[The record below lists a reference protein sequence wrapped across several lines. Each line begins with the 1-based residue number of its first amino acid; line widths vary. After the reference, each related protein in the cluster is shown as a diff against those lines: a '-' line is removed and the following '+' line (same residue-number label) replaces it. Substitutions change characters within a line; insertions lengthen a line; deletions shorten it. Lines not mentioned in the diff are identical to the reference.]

1 MTKVLLISNKSDITT
16 DFIVREL
23 SIRNIT
29 FYRFNTE
36 ELGNTVF
43 VSLRV
48 DSNTFSLQDK
58 MMGRDF
64 DLLSFSSVYF
74 RRPELPVLNNVVVS
88 PSEAQFIRSETSLLL
103 EGIYKILAKAYWI
116 SPLVSI
122 REAENKIHQLIIAR
136 DIGLRIPHSL
146 ISNVYEAAKTF
157 ITQNRMECIVK
168 PLKSG
173 RLDDTNGSQI
183 IFTSSL
189 TSIPEDSAEIKSCPH
204 FFQNEIR
211 KNVDIRVT
219 VAGDKVFAVAIHSQ
233 DYKESRTDWRRSDK
247 QLKYSKITLP
257 NYLEVLCF
265 RLLEMM
271 NLRFGAIDFVLNE
284 EGEYIFLEI
293 NPNGQW
299 AWIETQTG
307 YEISKQ
313 LVNMLCDETN

>member
-23 SIRNIT
+23 SMRNVT

-43 VSLRV
+43 ISLQV
-48 DSNTFSLQDK
+48 DSNTFRLQDEMIEK
-58 MMGRDF
+58 EF

-74 RRPELPVLNNVVVS
+74 RRPELPFLNDTS
-88 PSEAQFIRSETSLLL
+88 LSTGEAQFIRNESSLLL
-103 EGIYKILAKAYWI
+103 EGIYKILAKAYWV

-122 REAENKIHQLIIAR
+122 REAENKIHQLILAR
-136 DIGLRIPHSL
+136 EIGLRIPHSL
-146 ISNVYEAAKTF
+146 ISNVYETSKAFF
-157 ITQNRMECIVK
+157 IHNRLECIVK

-173 RLDDTNGSQI
+173 FLEDTNGSRV
-183 IFTSSL
+183 IFTSSI
-189 TSIPEDSAEIKSCPH
+189 TSFPVDSAEIESCPH

-211 KNVDIRVT
+211 KKVDVRVT
-219 VAGDKVFAVAIHSQ
+219 VAGDRIFAVAIHSQ
-233 DYKESRTDWRRSDK
+233 DSSESKTDWRRSDK
-247 QLKYSKITLP
+247 QLKYSKFVLP
-257 NYLEVLCF
+257 AYLEELCF
-265 RLLEMM
+265 RLLKVM

-284 EGEYIFLEI
+284 EEEYIFLEI

-299 AWIETQTG
+299 AWIETQTS